1 MEPVVGIFS
10 SRYTAAHAVS
20 ALRSAGFL
28 EDRVQLLL
36 PIEEVSDGNPPPT
49 EEAEQP
55 GVGPALGGVLG
66 AATGASAGFGLGA
79 ATASF
84 LLPGIGAVGAVGLWA
99 AAVLG
104 VLGAIG
110 GASAGA
116 AAETATRSG
125 LPRDELYLYED
136 SLACGKGVVFVL
148 VDSDK
153 EALRAS
159 QLLEAAGAEGLDT
172 ARKQWWIGIEALE
185 KASAHGFSAT
195 PHESPNSIYRRG
207 FVAALQP
214 GTKGSSYEAA
224 AAQLSQEL
232 GGVVREPAFQ
242 RGFERG
248 TAAARQR
255 PGGLKTGEGRRR
267 KKP

>member
-10 SRYTAAHAVS
+10 SRYTAAHAGS
-20 ALRSAGFL
+20 ALRSAGFP
-28 EDRVQLLL
+28 ENRVQLLL
-36 PIEEVSDGNPPPT
+36 PIEEASDGSPPPT

-79 ATASF
+79 MTASV

-104 VLGAIG
+104 VAGAIG
-110 GASAGA
+110 GASAA
-116 AAETATRSG
+116 AAEAATRSG

-136 SLACGKGVVFVL
+136 ALARGKGVVFVL
-148 VDSDK
+148 VDSDR

-159 QLLEAAGAEGLDT
+159 QLLEAAGAQGLDT
-172 ARKQWWIGIEALE
+172 DRKQWWIGIEDLE
-185 KASAHGFSAT
+185 RSGAHGLSAT
-195 PHESPNSIYRRG
+195 PRESPHLIYRRG

-214 GTKGSSYEAA
+214 GMKSSSYDAA
-224 AAQLSQEL
+224 ASLLAKEL
-232 GGVVREPAFQ
+232 GAVVREPAFR
-242 RGFERG
+242 RGFEKG
-248 TAAARQR
+248 SATTRQR
-255 PGGLKTGEGRRR
+255 PEGPKTDEGRRR
-267 KKP
+267 KEP